1 MKVKEVNRTANIA
14 WSPAPQYPIYLA
26 AGTAAQQ
33 LDATFSTNAALEI
46 FALNL
51 SSSDTEIPLKGTVAT
66 EHRFHKLVW
75 GSHGMESS
83 SSSSG
88 LLIGGS
94 DNGIISI
101 YDTNKIIS
109 GDVDDSM
116 VFQSTKH
123 TGPVQALD
131 CNPFKTSLLASGASD
146 SEIYIWDLTNPS
158 NPLTP
163 GSKTLP
169 PDNISC
175 VAWNRQ
181 VQHILASASPCGRCV
196 VWDLRKNEPIIKVS
210 DQSATIRCKA
220 VEWHPDVATQM
231 VLASEDDRYP
241 VIQMWDLRFAT
252 SPMKVL
258 EGHQRGILSIAWCPQ
273 DPDLLMSCAKDNR
286 ILCWNPNVQEAGGE
300 IVYELPT
307 TAQWSFDVAWCP
319 RNPAMVCSSS
329 FDGHVSV
336 FSLMGGGASGQD
348 FHQQQVMS
356 SFDVDDPFSSQIH
369 QAQQQ
374 QQQQQQKAASAPLKK
389 PPKWLR
395 RPCGATFAF
404 GGKLISFAHTKE
416 SPASQVN
423 ISQVT
428 TEQDLVNRSYELEG
442 ALASGS
448 FIQYCNSKV
457 ESSTQELERTLWS
470 FLKINFEREPRRHFL
485 TLLGYDP
492 VELSK
497 KVASSHTSSASSSS
511 QGGVNAE
518 ELVQKMKLL
527 TSGDAGGKSG
537 EGVFSSGASTPSVAE
552 SKTPLS
558 ESGSLSEAAAA
569 FDVIAAGGPLSVD
582 TGGDLGVEEP
592 VKPRQP
598 FQIPTD
604 DDTDGLITQALL
616 TGNFEAAVDV
626 CLHADR
632 MADAFLL
639 AIAGGPDLLA
649 RIQTRYFE
657 KSKSNVA
664 RLMSVVVNRDWRDIV
679 ESCVLENWREALAA
693 LVTYAKAEE
702 FTALCDILGQRLEQ
716 EGDEHCANAMV
727 CYICAGNVEKF
738 VSCWSRNMPAEP
750 SPLALQDLIEK
761 VMILKKA
768 VERERRLLIDSGSSV
783 LAEKL
788 SKYAEILAAQGCLET
803 AMGYLM
809 AVNDQASLGV
819 LKDRLYTAQFPSHLA
834 SATAPPPFP
843 FQRID
848 VQAEPLPQ
856 VQAQTQFQQ
865 QPGYGANRQQQ
876 QQQQQQQTLYQP
888 QQRQQP
894 SPAPSPAYQP
904 SMPSTQ
910 TQFYNPAAYQPQAPQ
925 PSPVSQPSFNQGPP
939 AQTPPAQT
947 PYYSAPPQPSPTASQ
962 PSWSQPPPVSMYQP
976 QPANTAPTQVPPPGQ
991 YGSQM
996 QMKGQQPPVQ
1006 IFNPGS
1012 TATPGAPYS
1021 GPSPTGAPSVGPPPP
1036 GTAAPPPTTGP
1047 PPTEPPPLTSA
1058 WKDTHMM
1065 RGKKQQ
1071 TPAFT
1076 PPAPITAPLF
1086 GAGDQQP
1093 PQQQQPLQ
1101 PSPVGMPQG
1110 APPAPGVPPMMPQG
1124 GGPPGAPPSYGD
1136 AAPQQRAQ
1144 VHDGSP
1150 PPSPHDTM
1158 PHPFHLKPAQE
1169 PPAPVMK
1176 GPIPSEHLVLQ
1187 ETFNGL
1193 AERCKNTANN
1203 PHTKRKLDDVSKR
1216 LEALYD
1222 KLRDQKMS
1230 NPILEGLHEIAQ
1242 ACQGSDYPRGLMAHT
1257 RLISSGSFSEI
1268 STFMPGLKSLM
1279 QIATQ
1284 LRV

>member
-14 WSPAPQYPIYLA
+14 WSPAPQYPVYLA

-46 FALNL
+46 FALDL
-51 SSSDTEIPLKGTVAT
+51 STGDTIMPLAGTVAS

-94 DNGIISI
+94 DNGVISI
-101 YDTNKIIS
+101 YDARKILS
-109 GDVDDSM
+109 GDVDDSV

-131 CNPFKTSLLASGASD
+131 FNPFKPSLLASGASD

-175 VAWNRQ
+175 VSWNRQ

-319 RNPAMVCSSS
+319 RNPAVVCSSS
-329 FDGHVSV
+329 FDGHISV

-348 FHQQQVMS
+348 FHQQKVMS
-356 SFDVDDPFSSQIH
+356 AFDVDDPFTAQIH

-404 GGKLISFAHTKE
+404 GGKLISFGHTKE
-416 SPASQVN
+416 SPTSQVN

-428 TEQDLVNRSYELEG
+428 TEQELVNRSYELEG

-497 KVASSHTSSASSSS
+497 KVASSHTSSASSSG

-527 TSGDAGGKSG
+527 TSGDASGKSG

-558 ESGSLSEAAAA
+558 DAGSLSEGAAA
-569 FDVIAAGGPLSVD
+569 FDVIAAGGPLSID
-582 TGGDLGVEEP
+582 TGADLGVGEP
-592 VKPRQP
+592 AKPHLP
-598 FQIPTD
+598 FNIPTD

-702 FTALCDILGQRLEQ
+702 FTVLCDLLGQRLEQ
-716 EGDEHCANAMV
+716 EGDEHCSNAMV

-750 SPLALQDLIEK
+750 SPVALQELIEK

-788 SKYAEILAAQGCLET
+788 SKYAEILAAQGCLDT

-809 AVNDQASLGV
+809 AVNDQASLSI
-819 LKDRLYTAQFPSHLA
+819 LKDRLYNAQFPSHVA

-856 VQAQTQFQQ
+856 VQTQFQQ
-865 QPGYGANRQQQ
+865 QPGHGVPPQQQ
-876 QQQQQQQTLYQP
+876 QLQQTHYQP
-888 QQRQQP
+888 QQRLQP
-894 SPAPSPAYQP
+894 SPAPIPAYQP
-904 SMPSTQ
+904 SIPSPQ
-910 TQFYNPAAYQPQAPQ
+910 AQFYNPAAYQPQAPQ
-925 PSPVSQPSFNQGPP
+925 PSTISQPSFNQAAPT
-939 AQTPPAQT
+939 QTS
-947 PYYSAPPQPSPTASQ
+947 YYSGPPQPSPTAQQ
-962 PSWSQPPPVSMYQP
+962 PSWSQPPPPVSMYQP
-976 QPANTAPTQVPPPGQ
+976 QSTNTVPTQVPTPGQ
-991 YGSQM
+991 YGAQL

-1012 TATPGAPYS
+1012 SITPGAPYS
-1021 GPSPTGAPSVGPPPP
+1021 GSSPTGAPSVGPPPAGP
-1036 GTAAPPPTTGP
+1036 AAPPPSGP
-1047 PPTEPPPLTSA
+1047 PPTEPPPLTGA

-1071 TPAFT
+1071 TAAFT

-1086 GAGDQQP
+1086 GAGDQQQQ
-1093 PQQQQPLQ
+1093 PQQHQQQQ

-1110 APPAPGVPPMMPQG
+1110 APPAPGVPAMMPQG

-1136 AAPQQRAQ
+1136 TTPQQRAQ
-1144 VHDGSP
+1144 EP
-1150 PPSPHDTM
+1150 PP
-1158 PHPFHLKPAQE
+1158 
-1169 PPAPVMK
+1169 PVMK
-1176 GPIPSEHLVLQ
+1176 GPIPSEHLILQ

-1193 AERCKNTANN
+1193 VERCKNTANN

>member
-1 MKVKEVNRTANIA
+1 MKVKDVNRTANIA

-46 FALNL
+46 FALDL
-51 SSSDTEIPLKGTVAT
+51 SNTDLEMPLKGTVSS
-66 EHRFHKLVW
+66 EHRFHKLIW
-75 GSHGMESS
+75 GSHGVDSS

-101 YDTNKIIS
+101 YDAKKIIS
-109 GDVDDSM
+109 GDVDDSI
-116 VFQSTKH
+116 VFQSSKH

-131 CNPFKTSLLASGASD
+131 LNPFKTSLLASGASD
-146 SEIYIWDLTNPS
+146 SEIYIWDLANPS

-231 VLASEDDRYP
+231 ILASEDDRYP

-286 ILCWNPNVQEAGGE
+286 ILCWNPNTQEPGGE

-336 FSLMGGGASGQD
+336 FSLMGGGASSQD
-348 FHQQQVMS
+348 FHQQKVMS
-356 SFDVDDPFSSQIH
+356 SFDMDDPFSVQIY

-374 QQQQQQKAASAPLKK
+374 QQQHKAAASSAPLKK

-404 GGKLISFAHTKE
+404 GGKLVTFGHTKE
-416 SPASQVN
+416 SPAAQVN

-428 TEQDLVNRSYELEG
+428 TEEELVNRSYELEG

-457 ESSTQELERTLWS
+457 ESCTNELEKTLWS

-497 KVASSHTSSASSSS
+497 KVASSHTSSVTSSN
-511 QGGVNAE
+511 QGGVDAE
-518 ELVQKMKLL
+518 ELVQKMQLI
-527 TSGDAGGKSG
+527 SSG
-537 EGVFSSGASTPSVAE
+537 EASGKPGQGVFSSGASTPSVAE

-558 ESGSLSEAAAA
+558 EAGSLSEGAAA
-569 FDVIAAGGPLSVD
+569 FDAIAAGGPLTVD
-582 TGGDLGVEEP
+582 TSDLGAGESV
-592 VKPRQP
+592 QSSSP
-598 FQIPTD
+598 FEIPTD

-649 RIQTRYFE
+649 RIQARYFE

-702 FTALCDILGQRLEQ
+702 FTALCDLLGQRLEQ

-809 AVNDQASLGV
+809 TVNDQVSLGV
-819 LKDRLYTAQFPSHLA
+819 LKDRLYNSQFPSHITSA
-834 SATAPPPFP
+834 SAPPPFP

-856 VQAQTQFQQ
+856 MLQTQAQTQQHQSGYGVSQQ
-865 QPGYGANRQQQ
+865 Q
-876 QQQQQQQTLYQP
+876 LYQAQP
-888 QQRQQP
+888 RQA
-894 SPAPSPAYQP
+894 APTSNPPYQSSVP
-904 SMPSTQ
+904 PPQ
-910 TQFYNPAAYQPQAPQ
+910 TQFYNPAAYQPQSSQ
-925 PSPVSQPSFNQGPP
+925 PSPISQHSFNQFPP
-939 AQTPPAQT
+939 SSQPT
-947 PYYSAPPQPSPTASQ
+947 PYYSVP
-962 PSWSQPPPVSMYQP
+962 SQPPAVPAPTQSSWSHQPPVSIYQP
-976 QPANTAPTQVPPPGQ
+976 QSSNTGPSQLTPPGQ
-991 YGSQM
+991 FGSQ
-996 QMKGQQPPVQ
+996 GQQPPVQ

-1012 TATPGAPYS
+1012 AASPGAPFAH
-1021 GPSPTGAPSVGPPPP
+1021 PPPSVTPPPP
-1036 GTAAPPPTTGP
+1036 GP
-1047 PPTEPPPLTSA
+1047 PPTEPGA
-1058 WKDTHMM
+1058 WKDTHIM
-1065 RGKKQQ
+1065 RAKKQQ
-1071 TPAFT
+1071 APAFT
-1076 PPAPITAPLF
+1076 PPAPITTPLF
-1086 GAGDQQP
+1086 NSGQQQQ
-1093 PQQQQPLQ
+1093 QQQQP
-1101 PSPVGMPQG
+1101 SPGIPQG
-1110 APPAPGVPPMMPQG
+1110 APPVPGAPTMMPQG
-1124 GGPPGAPPSYGD
+1124 GGPPGAPPSFGD
-1136 AAPQQRAQ
+1136 MPPQQLPKES
-1144 VHDGSP
+1144 G
-1150 PPSPHDTM
+1150 
-1158 PHPFHLKPAQE
+1158 
-1169 PPAPVMK
+1169 PAPVMK
-1176 GPIPSEHLVLQ
+1176 GPIPSEHFVLQ
-1187 ETFNGL
+1187 NTFNGL

-1222 KLRDQKMS
+1222 KLREQKMS
-1230 NPILEGLHEIAQ
+1230 NGILEGLHEIAQ
-1242 ACQGSDYPRGLMAHT
+1242 ACQKGDYPRGLMAHT

>member
-14 WSPAPQYPIYLA
+14 WSPVPQYPIYLA

-46 FALNL
+46 FALDL
-51 SSSDTEIPLKGTVAT
+51 SSGDTGMPLKGTLAS

-75 GSHGMESS
+75 GSHGMDSS
-83 SSSSG
+83 VSSSG

-94 DNGIISI
+94 DNGTISI
-101 YDTNKIIS
+101 YDAKKIIS
-109 GDVDDSM
+109 GDVDDSI
-116 VFQSTKH
+116 VFQSSKH

-131 CNPFKTSLLASGASD
+131 FNPFKTSLLASGASD

-210 DQSATIRCKA
+210 DQSAMIRCKA

-286 ILCWNPNVQEAGGE
+286 ILCWNPNTQEPGGE

-329 FDGHVSV
+329 FDGHISV
-336 FSLMGGGASGQD
+336 FSLMGGGASSQD
-348 FHQQQVMS
+348 FHQQKVMS
-356 SFDVDDPFSSQIH
+356 AFDADDPFTAQIR

-374 QQQQQQKAASAPLKK
+374 QQQKAVPTSAPLKK

-395 RPCGATFAF
+395 RPCGATFGF
-404 GGKLISFAHTKE
+404 GGKLISFGHTKD
-416 SPASQVN
+416 SPVAQVN

-428 TEQDLVNRSYELEG
+428 TEQELVNRSYELEG

-448 FIQYCNSKV
+448 FIQYCNSKL

-492 VELSK
+492 MELSK
-497 KVASSHTSSASSSS
+497 KVASSHTSSASSSNR
-511 QGGVNAE
+511 GGVDAE
-518 ELVQKMKLL
+518 ELVQKMQLL
-527 TSGDAGGKSG
+527 SSGEAGGKSG
-537 EGVFSSGASTPSVAE
+537 QGVFSSGASTPSVAE

-558 ESGSLSEAAAA
+558 EAGSLSEGAAA

-582 TGGDLGVEEP
+582 TGDFSVSEP
-592 VKPRQP
+592 VKLSSP

-702 FTALCDILGQRLEQ
+702 FTALCDLLGQRLEQ
-716 EGDEHCANAMV
+716 EGDEYCANAMV

-738 VSCWSRNMPAEP
+738 VSCWSKNMPAEP
-750 SPLALQDLIEK
+750 SPLALQELIEK
-761 VMILKKA
+761 VMVLKKA
-768 VERERRLLIDSGSSV
+768 VERERRLLVDSGSPA

-809 AVNDQASLGV
+809 TVNDQGNLGV
-819 LKDRLYTAQFPSHLA
+819 LKDRLFNAQFPSHMSTA
-834 SATAPPPFP
+834 SAPPPFP

-848 VQAEPLPQ
+848 VQAEPVPQ
-856 VQAQTQFQQ
+856 LQTQSQPQFQQ
-865 QPGYGANRQQQ
+865 QPSYGVPSHQAQQQHQQEPPQFYQPQQQ
-876 QQQQQQQTLYQP
+876 QQPPAASSPSYQP
-888 QQRQQP
+888 P
-894 SPAPSPAYQP
+894 
-904 SMPSTQ
+904 TQ
-910 TQFYNPAAYQPQAPQ
+910 TQFYNPAAYQAQTPQ
-925 PSPVSQPSFNQGPP
+925 PSPMSQTSFNPP
-939 AQTPPAQT
+939 PPTQT
-947 PYYSAPPQPSPTASQ
+947 PYYSVPSQRPAPAQTQ

-976 QPANTAPTQVPPPGQ
+976 QPINAGPTQAPPPGQ
-991 YGSQM
+991 YGSQ
-996 QMKGQQPPVQ
+996 GQPPVQ
-1006 IFNPGS
+1006 IFNPAS
-1012 TATPGAPYS
+1012 TVTRGAPFA
-1021 GPSPTGAPSVGPPPP
+1021 GPTPTGAPGIGPHPPPSVTPPPP
-1036 GTAAPPPTTGP
+1036 GP
-1047 PPTEPPPLTSA
+1047 PPTEAGA
-1058 WKDTHMM
+1058 WKDTHIM
-1065 RGKKQQ
+1065 RAKKQ

-1076 PPAPITAPLF
+1076 PPAPITSPLF
-1086 GAGDQQP
+1086 SGTGDQQ
-1093 PQQQQPLQ
+1093 QQQQ
-1101 PSPVGMPQG
+1101 PSPVGLPQ
-1110 APPAPGVPPMMPQG
+1110 GVPPVSGVPSMMPPG

-1136 AAPQQRAQ
+1136 SHPHQPPE
-1144 VHDGSP
+1144 VYDGTP
-1150 PPSPHDTM
+1150 PPSTNHIM
-1158 PHPFHLKPAQE
+1158 PHTIHPLPKQE

-1176 GPIPSEHLVLQ
+1176 GPIPSEHLTLQ

-1222 KLRDQKMS
+1222 KLREQKMS

-1242 ACQGSDYPRGLMAHT
+1242 ACQGGDYPRGLMAHT

>member
-1144 VHDGSP
+1144 
-1150 PPSPHDTM
+1150 
-1158 PHPFHLKPAQE
+1158 E

>member
-1 MKVKEVNRTANIA
+1 MKVKDVNRTANIA

-46 FALNL
+46 FALDL
-51 SSSDTEIPLKGTVAT
+51 SSSDTAMPLRGTVAS
-66 EHRFHKLVW
+66 EQRFHKLVW
-75 GSHGMESS
+75 GPHGMESS

-94 DNGIISI
+94 DNGVISI
-101 YDTNKIIS
+101 YDPTKILS
-109 GDVDDSM
+109 GDIDDCL

-131 CNPFKTSLLASGASD
+131 FNPFKTSLLASGASD
-146 SEIYIWDLTNPS
+146 SEIYIWDLTNPT

-231 VLASEDDRYP
+231 ILASEDDRYP

-286 ILCWNPNVQEAGGE
+286 ILCWNPNTQVAGGE

-307 TAQWSFDVAWCP
+307 TAQWSFDVSWCP
-319 RNPAMVCSSS
+319 RNPAMVCTTS

-336 FSLMGGGASGQD
+336 FSLMGGSASGQD
-348 FHQQQVMS
+348 IQQQKVMS
-356 SFDVDDPFSSQIH
+356 SFDVDDPFMSQIH

-374 QQQQQQKAASAPLKK
+374 QQLQQQKTAATSAPLKK

-395 RPCGATFAF
+395 RPCGATFGF
-404 GGKLISFAHTKE
+404 GGKLITFGYSKE
-416 SPASQVN
+416 SPSSQVN

-428 TEQDLVNRSYELEG
+428 TEQELVGRSHELEG

-448 FIQYCNSKV
+448 FMQYCNAKV

-492 VELSK
+492 LELSK
-497 KVASSHTSSASSSS
+497 KVASSHTSSASSST

-527 TSGDAGGKSG
+527 STGEASGKTG

-558 ESGSLSEAAAA
+558 EAGSLNEGAAA
-569 FDVIAAGGPLSVD
+569 FDAIAAGGPLSVD
-582 TGGDLGVEEP
+582 TGSEIGVSEA
-592 VKPRQP
+592 VKPRLP

-702 FTALCDILGQRLEQ
+702 FTALCDLLGQRLEQ

-788 SKYAEILAAQGCLET
+788 SKYAEILASQGCLET

-809 AVNDQASLGV
+809 TVNDQASLGV
-819 LKDRLYTAQFPSHLA
+819 LKDRLYTAQYPSHLA
-834 SATAPPPFP
+834 TATAPPPFP

-856 VQAQTQFQQ
+856 VQNQAQFQQ
-865 QPGYGANRQQQ
+865 QQSYGVPAQQRQQQ
-876 QQQQQQQTLYQP
+876 PQQLYQP
-888 QQRQQP
+888 QQQQP
-894 SPAPSPAYQP
+894 SPVTTPTYQP
-904 SMPSTQ
+904 SMPPQ
-910 TQFYNPAAYQPQAPQ
+910 NTQFYNPVAYQPQVSQ
-925 PSPVSQPSFNQGPP
+925 PPSVSQPSFNQPPPPP
-939 AQTPPAQT
+939 ASQTT
-947 PYYSAPPQPSPTASQ
+947 YYSGPPQPSPTSNQQQA
-962 PSWSQPPPVSMYQP
+962 SWSQNPPVSMYQP
-976 QPANTAPTQVPPPGQ
+976 QSTNTTPTQVPTQAQ
-991 YGSQM
+991 YSTQM
-996 QMKGQQPPVQ
+996 QMKGPQQQQPPVQ

-1012 TATPGAPYS
+1012 SATPGAPYS
-1021 GPSPTGAPSVGPPPP
+1021 GPSLTGAPPVGPPSQGPSV
-1036 GTAAPPPTTGP
+1036 PPPSTGP
-1047 PPTEPPPLTSA
+1047 PPTEPPPLTGA
-1058 WKDTHMM
+1058 WKDSHMM
-1065 RGKKQQ
+1065 KAKKHQAQ
-1071 TPAFT
+1071 TFT

-1086 GAGDQQP
+1086 GAGEPQQP
-1093 PQQQQPLQ
+1093 QQTQQQQP
-1101 PSPVGMPQG
+1101 SSIGMPQG
-1110 APPAPGVPPMMPQG
+1110 VPPATGAPPMMPPG

-1136 AAPQQRAQ
+1136 VSPQQR
-1144 VHDGSP
+1144 P
-1150 PPSPHDTM
+1150 
-1158 PHPFHLKPAQE
+1158 QE

-1176 GPIPSEHLVLQ
+1176 GPIPSEHLILQ
-1187 ETFNGL
+1187 ETFSGL
-1193 AERCKNTANN
+1193 AERCKGTANN
-1203 PHTKRKLDDVSKR
+1203 QHTKRKLDDVSKR

-1222 KLRDQKMS
+1222 KLREQKMS

-1242 ACQGSDYPRGLMAHT
+1242 ACQGGDYPRGLMAHT
-1257 RLISSGSFSEI
+1257 KLISSGSFSEI

>member
-33 LDATFSTNAALEI
+33 LDATFREEAKRMENQTY
-46 FALNL
+46 LNL
-51 SSSDTEIPLKGTVAT
+51 LK
-66 EHRFHKLVW
+66 RKL
-75 GSHGMESS
+75 H
-83 SSSSG
+83 
-88 LLIGGS
+88 
-94 DNGIISI
+94 
-101 YDTNKIIS
+101 
-109 GDVDDSM
+109 
-116 VFQSTKH
+116 H
-123 TGPVQALD
+123 TFILTFYFLPGPVQALD
-131 CNPFKTSLLASGASD
+131 INPFKTSLLASGASD
-146 SEIYIWDLTNPS
+146 SEIFIWDLTNPS
-158 NPLTP
+158 SPLTP

-210 DQSATIRCKA
+210 DQSA
-220 VEWHPDVATQM
+220 M
-231 VLASEDDRYP
+231 
-241 VIQMWDLRFAT
+241 MWDLRFAT

-286 ILCWNPNVQEAGGE
+286 ILCWNPNTQDAGGE
-300 IVYELPT
+300 ITYELPT
-307 TAQWSFDVAWCP
+307 TSQWSFDVAWCP
-319 RNPAMVCSSS
+319 RNPAMICSSS

-336 FSLMGGGASGQD
+336 FSLMGGGASSQD
-348 FHQQQVMS
+348 FNQQKVMS
-356 SFDVDDPFSSQIH
+356 AFDADDPFSTQIR

-374 QQQQQQKAASAPLKK
+374 QQQQQNSAPTSSPLKK

-395 RPCGATFAF
+395 RPCGASFSF
-404 GGKLISFAHTKE
+404 GGKLISFGQTKD
-416 SPASQVN
+416 SPIAQVN

-428 TEQDLVNRSYELEG
+428 TEQELVNRSYELEG

-457 ESSTQELERTLWS
+457 ENSTQDLERTLWS

-492 VELSK
+492 MELSK
-497 KVASSHTSSASSSS
+497 KVASSYTSSSS
-511 QGGVNAE
+511 SRNEGGVDAE
-518 ELVQKMKLL
+518 ELVQKMQLLSAGEATNKLGQ
-527 TSGDAGGKSG
+527 S
-537 EGVFSSGASTPSVAE
+537 VFSSGASTPSVTG

-558 ESGSLSEAAAA
+558 EAGSLSEGAAA

-582 TGGDLGVEEP
+582 TGDLGVGEP
-592 VKPRQP
+592 VKQPSP

-604 DDTDGLITQALL
+604 DDTDGLISQALL

-626 CLHADR
+626 CLYADR

-657 KSKSNVA
+657 KSKSHVA

-702 FTALCDILGQRLEQ
+702 FTALCDLLGQRLEQ
-716 EGDEHCANAMV
+716 EGDEHCANSMV

-738 VSCWSRNMPAEP
+738 VSCWTKNMPAEP
-750 SPLALQDLIEK
+750 SPLALQELIEK

-768 VERERRLLIDSGSSV
+768 VERERRLFVDSGSPI

-809 AVNDQASLGV
+809 TVNDEGSLGV
-819 LKDRLYTAQFPSHLA
+819 LKDRLFNAQFPGHISAA
-834 SATAPPPFP
+834 SARPPFP

-848 VQAEPLPQ
+848 VQAEPI
-856 VQAQTQFQQ
+856 AQTQTQSQNQPQFQQ
-865 QPGYGANRQQQ
+865 PPLQQQ
-876 QQQQQQQTLYQP
+876 QSGYGVPSQQQLPQQHRQLAQQSQQYYQP
-888 QQRQQP
+888 QQQHVIH
-894 SPAPSPAYQP
+894 
-904 SMPSTQ
+904 
-910 TQFYNPAAYQPQAPQ
+910 F
-925 PSPVSQPSFNQGPP
+925 
-939 AQTPPAQT
+939 
-947 PYYSAPPQPSPTASQ
+947 
-962 PSWSQPPPVSMYQP
+962 
-976 QPANTAPTQVPPPGQ
+976 
-991 YGSQM
+991 M
-996 QMKGQQPPVQ
+996 Q
-1006 IFNPGS
+1006 
-1012 TATPGAPYS
+1012 
-1021 GPSPTGAPSVGPPPP
+1021 
-1036 GTAAPPPTTGP
+1036 
-1047 PPTEPPPLTSA
+1047 EL
-1058 WKDTHMM
+1058 
-1065 RGKKQQ
+1065 
-1071 TPAFT
+1071 
-1076 PPAPITAPLF
+1076 PAPIL
-1086 GAGDQQP
+1086 
-1093 PQQQQPLQ
+1093 
-1101 PSPVGMPQG
+1101 
-1110 APPAPGVPPMMPQG
+1110 
-1124 GGPPGAPPSYGD
+1124 
-1136 AAPQQRAQ
+1136 
-1144 VHDGSP
+1144 
-1150 PPSPHDTM
+1150 
-1158 PHPFHLKPAQE
+1158 
-1169 PPAPVMK
+1169 K
-1176 GPIPSEHLVLQ
+1176 GPIPSEHLTLQ

-1222 KLRDQKMS
+1222 KLREQKMS

-1242 ACQGSDYPRGLMAHT
+1242 ACQDRDYPRGLMAHT

>member
-46 FALNL
+46 FTLNL
-51 SSSDTEIPLKGTVAT
+51 SSGDTVMPLSGTLAS

-75 GSHGMESS
+75 GSHGIDSS
-83 SSSSG
+83 TSSSG

-94 DNGIISI
+94 DNGLISI
-101 YDTNKIIS
+101 YNAQKIIS
-109 GDVDDSM
+109 GDTDDSV
-116 VFQSTKH
+116 VFESTKH

-131 CNPFKTSLLASGASD
+131 INPFKTSLLASGASD
-146 SEIYIWDLTNPS
+146 SEIFIWDLTNPS
-158 NPLTP
+158 SPLTP

-210 DQSATIRCKA
+210 DQSAMIRCKA

-286 ILCWNPNVQEAGGE
+286 ILCWNPNTQDAGGE
-300 IVYELPT
+300 ITYELPT
-307 TAQWSFDVAWCP
+307 TSQWSFDVAWCP
-319 RNPAMVCSSS
+319 RNPAMICSSS

-336 FSLMGGGASGQD
+336 FSLMGGGASSQD
-348 FHQQQVMS
+348 FNQQKVMS
-356 SFDVDDPFSSQIH
+356 AFDADDPFSTQIR

-374 QQQQQQKAASAPLKK
+374 QQQQQNSAPTSSPLKK

-395 RPCGATFAF
+395 RPCGASFSF
-404 GGKLISFAHTKE
+404 GGKLISFGQTKD
-416 SPASQVN
+416 SPIAQVN

-428 TEQDLVNRSYELEG
+428 TEQELVNRSYELEG

-457 ESSTQELERTLWS
+457 ENSTQELQRTLWS

-492 VELSK
+492 MELSK
-497 KVASSHTSSASSSS
+497 KVASSYTSSSS
-511 QGGVNAE
+511 SRNEGGVDAE
-518 ELVQKMKLL
+518 ELVQKMQLLSAGEATNKLGQ
-527 TSGDAGGKSG
+527 S
-537 EGVFSSGASTPSVAE
+537 VFSSGASTPSVTG

-558 ESGSLSEAAAA
+558 EAGSLSEGAAA

-582 TGGDLGVEEP
+582 TGDLGVGEP
-592 VKPRQP
+592 VKQPSP

-604 DDTDGLITQALL
+604 DDTDGLISQALL

-626 CLHADR
+626 CLYADR

-657 KSKSNVA
+657 KSKSHVA

-679 ESCVLENWREALAA
+679 ESCVLENWREALAT

-702 FTALCDILGQRLEQ
+702 FTALCDLLGQRLEQ
-716 EGDEHCANAMV
+716 EGDEHCANSMV

-738 VSCWSRNMPAEP
+738 VSCWTKNMPAEP
-750 SPLALQDLIEK
+750 SPLALQELIEK

-768 VERERRLLIDSGSSV
+768 VERERRLFVDSGSPI

-809 AVNDQASLGV
+809 TVNDEGSLGV
-819 LKDRLYTAQFPSHLA
+819 LKDRLFNAQFPSHISAA
-834 SATAPPPFP
+834 SARPPFP

-848 VQAEPLPQ
+848 VQAEPI
-856 VQAQTQFQQ
+856 AQTQTQTKSQNQPQFQQPPLQQQQSGYGVPSQQQLPQQHRQLAQQSQQYYQLQQQ
-865 QPGYGANRQQQ
+865 QP
-876 QQQQQQQTLYQP
+876 
-888 QQRQQP
+888 P
-894 SPAPSPAYQP
+894 SPVPNSSYQP
-904 SMPSTQ
+904 SAPPTQ
-910 TQFYNPAAYQPQAPQ
+910 TQFYNPAAYQAQ
-925 PSPVSQPSFNQGPP
+925 VSQPPPLSQQSFNQTTPP
-939 AQTPPAQT
+939 PSQSPYYNTLSQRPPPIAQTQ
-947 PYYSAPPQPSPTASQ
+947 S
-962 PSWSQPPPVSMYQP
+962 SWSQPSPMTMYQP
-976 QPANTAPTQVPPPGQ
+976 QTANAAPTQAPPTGQ
-991 YGSQM
+991 YGSQ
-996 QMKGQQPPVQ
+996 GQPPVQ
-1006 IFNPGS
+1006 IFNPAS
-1012 TATPGAPYS
+1012 TLNPGAPYS
-1021 GPSPTGAPSVGPPPP
+1021 RPSPAGAPGVGPHPPPSVTPPPP
-1036 GTAAPPPTTGP
+1036 GP
-1047 PPTEPPPLTSA
+1047 PPTEPGA
-1058 WKDTHMM
+1058 WKDTHIM
-1065 RGKKQQ
+1065 RSKKP

-1076 PPAPITAPLF
+1076 PPAPITSPLF
-1086 GAGDQQP
+1086 NGTADQQQK
-1093 PQQQQPLQ
+1093 QQA
-1101 PSPVGMPQG
+1101 SAVGLPQG
-1110 APPAPGVPPMMPQG
+1110 APPGSGAPPMMPPG

-1136 AAPQQRAQ
+1136 MPRQQ
-1144 VHDGSP
+1144 P
-1150 PPSPHDTM
+1150 P
-1158 PHPFHLKPAQE
+1158 QE
-1169 PPAPVMK
+1169 PPAPILK
-1176 GPIPSEHLVLQ
+1176 GPIPSEHLTLQ

-1222 KLRDQKMS
+1222 KLREQKMS

-1242 ACQGSDYPRGLMAHT
+1242 ACQDRDYPRGLMAHT

>member
-1 MKVKEVNRTANIA
+1 MKVKDVNRTANIA

-46 FALNL
+46 FALDL
-51 SSSDTEIPLKGTVAT
+51 SSSDREMPLKGTVAS
-66 EHRFHKLVW
+66 EQRFHKLVW

-94 DNGIISI
+94 DNGVISI
-101 YDTNKIIS
+101 YDPTKILS
-109 GDVDDSM
+109 GDTDDSM

-131 CNPFKTSLLASGASD
+131 FNPFKTSLLASGASD

-231 VLASEDDRYP
+231 ILASEDDRYP

-286 ILCWNPNVQEAGGE
+286 ILCWNPNTQVVGEE

-307 TAQWSFDVAWCP
+307 TAQWSFDVSWCP
-319 RNPAMVCSSS
+319 RNPAMVCTTS

-348 FHQQQVMS
+348 IQQQKVMS
-356 SFDVDDPFSSQIH
+356 SFDADDPFMSQIH

-374 QQQQQQKAASAPLKK
+374 QQQLQQQKAAPTSAPLKK

-404 GGKLISFAHTKE
+404 GGKLITFGYSKE
-416 SPASQVN
+416 SPSTQVN

-428 TEQDLVNRSYELEG
+428 TEQELVGRSHELEG

-448 FIQYCNSKV
+448 FMQYCSAKV
-457 ESSTQELERTLWS
+457 ESSTHELERTLWS

-497 KVASSHTSSASSSS
+497 KVASSHKASASSSI

-518 ELVQKMKLL
+518 ELVQKMNLL
-527 TSGDAGGKSG
+527 TSGEASGKTG

-558 ESGSLSEAAAA
+558 EAGSLNEGAAA
-569 FDVIAAGGPLSVD
+569 FDAIAAGGPLSVD
-582 TGGDLGVEEP
+582 TGSEIGVGE
-592 VKPRQP
+592 VVNPRLP

-604 DDTDGLITQALL
+604 DDIDGLITQALL

-702 FTALCDILGQRLEQ
+702 FTALCDLLGQRLEQ
-716 EGDEHCANAMV
+716 EGDKHCANAMV

-788 SKYAEILAAQGCLET
+788 SKYAEILASQGCLET

-809 AVNDQASLGV
+809 TVNDQANLGV
-819 LKDRLYTAQFPSHLA
+819 LKDRLYTAQYPSHLA
-834 SATAPPPFP
+834 TATAPPPFP

-856 VQAQTQFQQ
+856 VQNHAQFQQ
-865 QPGYGANRQQQ
+865 QQSYSVPTQQRQQHQ
-876 QQQQQQQTLYQP
+876 QQLYQP

-894 SPAPSPAYQP
+894 SPVSTPTYQP
-904 SMPSTQ
+904 PMPPQ
-910 TQFYNPAAYQPQAPQ
+910 NTQFYNPAAYQPQASQPQ
-925 PSPVSQPSFNQGPP
+925 TSQPPSVSQPSFNQPP
-939 AQTPPAQT
+939 PPPPSQT
-947 PYYSAPPQPSPTASQ
+947 PYYSGPPQPSPPSNQQQA
-962 PSWSQPPPVSMYQP
+962 SWSQPPPVSMYQP
-976 QPANTAPTQVPPPGQ
+976 QPTNTTPTQVPTQVPTQAQFGT
-991 YGSQM
+991 QM
-996 QMKGQQPPVQ
+996 LMKGQQQQQPPVQ

-1012 TATPGAPYS
+1012 SITPGAPYS
-1021 GPSPTGAPSVGPPPP
+1021 GPPPTGAPSVVPPSQAPS
-1036 GTAAPPPTTGP
+1036 AAPPSTGP
-1047 PPTEPPPLTSA
+1047 PPTEPPPLTGA

-1065 RGKKQQ
+1065 RAKKHQAQ
-1071 TPAFT
+1071 AFT
-1076 PPAPITAPLF
+1076 PPAPITSPLF
-1086 GAGDQQP
+1086 GAGEPQHPQQP
-1093 PQQQQPLQ
+1093 QQIQQQQQQL
-1101 PSPVGMPQG
+1101 PSPIGMPQG
-1110 APPAPGVPPMMPQG
+1110 VPPATGTPPMMPPG

-1136 AAPQQRAQ
+1136 VPPQQR
-1144 VHDGSP
+1144 
-1150 PPSPHDTM
+1150 
-1158 PHPFHLKPAQE
+1158 AQE

-1176 GPIPSEHLVLQ
+1176 GPIPSEHLILQ
-1187 ETFNGL
+1187 ETFSGL
-1193 AERCKNTANN
+1193 AERCKGTANN
-1203 PHTKRKLDDVSKR
+1203 QHTKRKLDDVSKR
-1216 LEALYD
+1216 LESLYD
-1222 KLRDQKMS
+1222 KLREQKMS

-1242 ACQGSDYPRGLMAHT
+1242 ACQGGDYPRGLMAHT